1 MIKKKTKKIL
11 YRTLK
16 IVWYVLGILILVWNV
31 FWFIKVKIM
40 NDYGMVRNVILFT
53 LGIFMLVV
61 YLLILL
67 IKWIIKKL
75 R

>member
-1 MIKKKTKKIL
+1 MNKKTKRIL

-16 IVWYVLGILILVWNV
+16 IVWYVLGILILTWNI
-31 FWFIKVKIM
+31 FWFIRVKIM